1 MKNHSKKS
9 FSEKQKRGSSPKAS
23 PRRCEVVRHP
33 GWNPTSTSLEG
44 MASNLSP
51 SQGIST
57 RFNKLSSWI
66 EHTKQNPFYSQTLVS
81 FQATWTAFIKQIAVL
96 RWDCDVKKRC
106 KITLVL
112 HAWQKP
118 RLPGLRTCQPADEEE
133 TCWQVRWQRLTWVV
147 FLSLVINKGWKI
159 KVCRWVFTHFR
170 IPHVLGNIKFLFNA
184 AMRCRSF
191 MYLRVVG
198 LIPSL
203 DQVGVPANCPNPP
216 K

>member
-1 MKNHSKKS
+1 MQKVGEISCWLFFFLNLCCLWFLHVNIQHVQITIKVEQMEYYSKTS
-9 FSEKQKRGSSPKAS
+9 CPEKQKRESSPKALL
-23 PRRCEVVRHP
+23 CEIVRHP

-81 FQATWTAFIKQIAVL
+81 FQATWTAFIKQIALL

-118 RLPGLRTCQPADEEE
+118 RLPGLRTCQPADEKE
-133 TCWQVRWQRLTWVV
+133 TCWQVRW
-147 FLSLVINKGWKI
+147 
-159 KVCRWVFTHFR
+159 
-170 IPHVLGNIKFLFNA
+170 
-184 AMRCRSF
+184 
-191 MYLRVVG
+191 
-198 LIPSL
+198 
-203 DQVGVPANCPNPP
+203 
-216 K
+216 